1 MTAPTVT
8 TALELAAL
16 YTDLAEASTQPGQ
29 LERRLVPLCSL
40 DLFAFAEKPSSQ
52 LGLRVILPK
61 GLVSAGQELPELRG
75 LSLQRRITESNVSL
89 ILSPKTEAF
98 RDVFVSLAADL
109 VMQAEQKSAEG
120 AAAAGAALWD
130 RLMRWQAFLKG
141 LPAEG
146 LGSEAQRGLYG
157 ELWVLRSC
165 ILPHLSAENAVTAWT
180 GPLRTSKD
188 FQFVNGA
195 LEVKTSTVSGDQKL
209 EINGEGQLDDAGLP
223 SLFLVHLSIEATI
236 ATGETLAEAVK
247 TIRAVAADTFEA
259 SQRLEDRLRAV
270 GYFDI
275 HEVKYQSPHY
285 LVHAFNVFRVQENFP
300 RLTPV
305 ALPPG
310 VGNVTYKL
318 TVSACEP
325 FRVAESEIRTLW
337 HSAAQKEA
345 E

>member
-1 MTAPTVT
+1 MTAPTAT
-8 TALELAAL
+8 TASELAAL
-16 YTDLAEASTQPGQ
+16 YTELAEASTQPGQ
-29 LERRLVPLCSL
+29 LERRLAPLCPL
-40 DLFAFAEKPSSQ
+40 DLFAFAEKPSSH
-52 LGLRVILPK
+52 LGLRVVLPK
-61 GLVSAGQELPELRG
+61 GLVSAGQELPDLRG
-75 LSLQRRITESNVSL
+75 LYLERRIAENSVSL

-130 RLMRWQAFLKG
+130 RLTRWQAFLKG
-141 LPAEG
+141 LPPEG
-146 LGSEAQRGLYG
+146 LGPEAQRGLYG

-165 ILPHLSAENAVTAWT
+165 ILPNLSAEDAFSSWT

-195 LEVKTSTVSGDQKL
+195 LEIKTSTASGDQKI
-209 EINGEGQLDDAGLP
+209 EINGEGQLDDTGLP
-223 SLFLVHLSIEATI
+223 SLFLAHLSIEVTAAI
-236 ATGETLAEAVK
+236 GETLAEAVK
-247 TIRAVAADTFEA
+247 TVRAVAANTFEA
-259 SQRLEDRLRAV
+259 SQKLEDRLRAV

-275 HEVKYQSPHY
+275 HEAKYQSPHY
-285 LVHAFNVFRVQENFP
+285 LVHAFNVFRVREGFP
-300 RLTPV
+300 RLTPI

-325 FRVAESEIRTLW
+325 FRVPESEIKTLW
-337 HSAAQKEA
+337 HSTTQKEA

>member
-16 YTDLAEASTQPGQ
+16 YTELAEASTQPGQ
-29 LERRLVPLCSL
+29 LERRLAPLCPL
-40 DLFAFAEKPSSQ
+40 DLFAFAEKPSSH
-52 LGLRVILPK
+52 LGLRVVLPI

-75 LSLQRRITESNVSL
+75 LSLERRIAESNVSL

-109 VMQAEQKSAEG
+109 VMQAEQKSTEG
-120 AAAAGAALWD
+120 ATAAGAALWD

-141 LPAEG
+141 LPPEG
-146 LGSEAQRGLYG
+146 LGPEAQRGLYG

-165 ILPHLSAENAVTAWT
+165 ILPHLSAEDTFSAWT

-195 LEVKTSTVSGDQKL
+195 LEVKTSTASGDQKI
-209 EINGEGQLDDAGLP
+209 EINGEGQLDNAGLP
-223 SLFLVHLSIEATI
+223 SLFLAHLSIEATV
-236 ATGETLAEAVK
+236 ATGETLVEIVK
-247 TIRAVAADTFEA
+247 GIRVAANTFEA
-259 SQRLEDRLRAV
+259 SQKLEDRLRAV

-275 HEVKYQSPHY
+275 HEAKYEAPCY
-285 LVHAFNVFRVQENFP
+285 MVRVLNVFHVKEGFP
-300 RLTPV
+300 RLTPT

-325 FRVAESEIRTLW
+325 FRAPESEIRSLW